1 MKVHHGADVYL
12 STTGG
17 IGRGPMERE
26 CFKRGRQ
33 TFSLGRSGRS
43 LRKNVSGASLQRRG
57 QEVALEPGLLLPDAR
72 GHERG
77 PHFSRDL
84 PAPFPQCCTHKAVS
98 LLLYDLAHLSISPST
113 F

>member
-1 MKVHHGADVYL
+1 M
-12 STTGG
+12 
-17 IGRGPMERE
+17 
-26 CFKRGRQ
+26 
-33 TFSLGRSGRS
+33 
-43 LRKNVSGASLQRRG
+43 SGASLRRRG
-57 QEVALEPGLLLPDAR
+57 QEVALEPALLLPDAR